1 MMDQAAEV
9 AQARISQL
17 FDATTTVVV
26 DTVDTTT
33 AVVVDTTTTIGPLI
47 SVACNIFQN
56 VYVQT
61 WHTQDQVLPP
71 SRSCFGQAT
80 SFHLIKNNYT
90 EYILETDGSVIEQV
104 CFFIE
109 QILVDFVFNFTI

>member
-17 FDATTTVVV
+17 FDPTTTVAVDATTT
-26 DTVDTTT
+26 D
-33 AVVVDTTTTIGPLI
+33 VVDTTTTIGPLI